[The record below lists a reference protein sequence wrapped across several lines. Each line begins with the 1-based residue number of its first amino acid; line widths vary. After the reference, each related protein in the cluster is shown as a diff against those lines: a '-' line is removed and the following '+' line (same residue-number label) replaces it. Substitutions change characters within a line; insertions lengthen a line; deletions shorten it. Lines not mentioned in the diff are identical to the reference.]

1 MGVTAVVGMCLLL
14 TTALGQSVARE
25 TGVGSGGSGGSIE
38 TGVGSG
44 GSGGSIET
52 GVGSGGSVGSIET
65 GGGSGGSIETG
76 GGSGGSIET
85 GVGSGGSGGST
96 ETGVGS
102 GGSIEPGSPG
112 RADHL
117 TDDTSV
123 ISDDTSSPEIVIGQT
138 VDTGNDVTGVGGPTG
153 YVGRLLVVPMDG
165 SHWVGVKAISEEIGR
180 RGHQVTVVIPEVSM
194 RLGPSSH
201 CRTVSYPVPY
211 SQETVDM
218 LMDKHKDNLRAATL
232 PLVERMTH
240 HMANIQNFSSFIL
253 TTAESLL
260 FNTTLITSLEQQGF
274 DAVLT
279 DPLVPTGSLLAR
291 RLGVPSVGLLRGI
304 PCGLDLA
311 SAACPSPPSYVPRF
325 FTKYTHSMS
334 FPQRVG
340 NVLVSLVEP
349 LLCRLLYWRFD
360 QLANRFLGEDVG
372 VAEVL
377 ADTALWLLRYDF
389 TLEFP
394 RPLMPNM
401 VLVGGINCHVRN
413 PLPKEL
419 EQWVSGDHGF
429 IVFSLGSMVASLPD
443 DITLVFLQAFTLI
456 PQKVLWRYSGPVPGN
471 IPDNVK
477 MMKWIPQNDLLAH
490 HGARAFLTHSGTH
503 GLYEGVCHAVPM
515 VMLPLFGDQPDNAQ
529 RLASKGVGVVLDINH
544 ITVETLLQ
552 ALDEVVNNPRY
563 KSSVLKLSAIHKD
576 QPVDPLEL
584 SVYWT
589 EFVMRHKGAAH
600 LRAAA
605 QDLNWFQYHSLDVI
619 GLLIV
624 VASAVV
630 TVTLKCLSRCV
641 RRITTRKMKED

>member
-1 MGVTAVVGMCLLL
+1 MN
-14 TTALGQSVARE
+14 
-25 TGVGSGGSGGSIE
+25 
-38 TGVGSG
+38 
-44 GSGGSIET
+44 
-52 GVGSGGSVGSIET
+52 
-65 GGGSGGSIETG
+65 
-76 GGSGGSIET
+76 
-85 GVGSGGSGGST
+85 
-96 ETGVGS
+96 
-102 GGSIEPGSPG
+102 
-112 RADHL
+112 HL
-117 TDDTSV
+117 TGDTSV
-123 ISDDTSSPEIVIGQT
+123 TSDDTSSPEIVIGQT
-138 VDTGNDVTGVGGPTG
+138 VDTGNDVTGVGAPTG
-153 YVGRLLVVPMDG
+153 SVGRLLVVPMDG
-165 SHWVGVKAISEEIGR
+165 SHWVGVKAIAEEMGR

-194 RLGPSSH
+194 RLGPSSN

-211 SQETVDM
+211 GQETVDM
-218 LMDKHKDNLRAATL
+218 LMDKHADNLRAATL
-232 PLVERMTH
+232 PLVERMTQR
-240 HMANIQNFSSFIL
+240 MANIQNVSSFIL

-279 DPLVPTGSLLAR
+279 DPLVPTGILIAR
-291 RLGVPSVGLLRGI
+291 RLGIPSVCLLRGI

-349 LLCRLLYWRFD
+349 LLCRLLYLRFD

-413 PLPKEL
+413 PLPQEL
-419 EQWVSGDHGF
+419 EQWVSGEHGF
-429 IVFSLGSMVASLPD
+429 MVFSLGSMVASLPE
-443 DITLVFLQAFTLI
+443 DITHIFLQAFTLI

-471 IPDNVK
+471 VPDNVK

-584 SVYWT
+584 SAYWT
-589 EFVMRHKGAAH
+589 EFVMRHKGAGH

-624 VASAVV
+624 AATAVV
-630 TVTLKCLSRCV
+630 MVTLKCLSLCV
-641 RRITTRKMKED
+641 RRFTTRKIKED

>member
-1 MGVTAVVGMCLLL
+1 
-14 TTALGQSVARE
+14 
-25 TGVGSGGSGGSIE
+25 
-38 TGVGSG
+38 
-44 GSGGSIET
+44 
-52 GVGSGGSVGSIET
+52 
-65 GGGSGGSIETG
+65 
-76 GGSGGSIET
+76 
-85 GVGSGGSGGST
+85 
-96 ETGVGS
+96 
-102 GGSIEPGSPG
+102 
-112 RADHL
+112 
-117 TDDTSV
+117 
-123 ISDDTSSPEIVIGQT
+123 
-138 VDTGNDVTGVGGPTG
+138 
-153 YVGRLLVVPMDG
+153 MDG
-165 SHWVGVKAISEEIGR
+165 SHWVGVKAIAEEMGR

-211 SQETVDM
+211 GQETVDM
-218 LMDKHKDNLRAATL
+218 LMDKHKDNIRAATL

-240 HMANIQNFSSFIL
+240 HMANIQSVSSFIL

-279 DPLVPTGSLLAR
+279 DPLVPTGSLIAR
-291 RLGVPSVGLLRGI
+291 RLGVPSVCLLRGI

-311 SAACPSPPSYVPRF
+311 AAACPSPPSYVPRF
-325 FTKYTHSMS
+325 FTRYTHSMS

-401 VLVGGINCHVRN
+401 VLVGGINCHIRN
-413 PLPKEL
+413 PLAQEL

-429 IVFSLGSMVASLPD
+429 IVFSLGSMVSSLPE
-443 DITLVFLQAFTLI
+443 DITQVFLRAFTLI
-456 PQKVLWRYSGPVPGN
+456 PQKVLWRYTGPVPGN
-471 IPDNVK
+471 VPDNVK
-477 MMKWIPQNDLLAH
+477 MMKWLPQNDLLAH
-490 HGARAFLTHSGTH
+490 RGARAFLTHSGTH

-529 RLASKGVGVVLDINH
+529 RLASKGVGVVLDIKH
-544 ITVETLLQ
+544 VTVETLLQ
-552 ALDEVVNNPRY
+552 ALDNVVNNPRY

-576 QPVDPLEL
+576 HPVDPLEL

-589 EFVMRHKGAAH
+589 EFVMRHKGAGH

-624 VASAVV
+624 VAMAVV
-630 TVTLKCLSRCV
+630 MVTLKCLSLCV
-641 RRITTRKMKED
+641 RRFTTRKTKQD

>member
-14 TTALGQSVARE
+14 TTTLGQSVARK
-25 TGVGSGGSGGSIE
+25 TG
-38 TGVGSG
+38 
-44 GSGGSIET
+44 
-52 GVGSGGSVGSIET
+52 
-65 GGGSGGSIETG
+65 GGSIETG
-76 GGSGGSIET
+76 G
-85 GVGSGGSGGST
+85 ST
-96 ETGVGS
+96 EN
-102 GGSIEPGSPG
+102 GSPG

-117 TDDTSV
+117 T
-123 ISDDTSSPEIVIGQT
+123 DDTSSPEIVIGQT
-138 VDTGNDVTGVGGPTG
+138 VDTGNDVTIGGPTG

-165 SHWVGVKAISEEIGR
+165 SHWVGVKAITEEMGR

-194 RLGPSSH
+194 RLGPSSN

-211 SQETVDM
+211 GQETVDM

-232 PLVERMTH
+232 PLVERMTQR
-240 HMANIQNFSSFIL
+240 MANIQSVSSFIL

-279 DPLVPTGSLLAR
+279 DPLVPTGSLIAR
-291 RLGVPSVGLLRGI
+291 RLGVPSVCLLRGI
-304 PCGLDLA
+304 PCGLDLT

-334 FPQRVG
+334 FSQRVG

-377 ADTALWLLRYDF
+377 ADTAIWLLRYDF

-413 PLPKEL
+413 PLPREL
-419 EQWVSGDHGF
+419 EQWVSGEDGF
-429 IVFSLGSMVASLPD
+429 IVFSLGSMVASLPE

-471 IPDNVK
+471 VPDNVK
-477 MMKWIPQNDLLAH
+477 LMKWIPQNDLLAH

-552 ALDEVVNNPRY
+552 ALDEVVNNPR
-563 KSSVLKLSAIHKD
+563 
-576 QPVDPLEL
+576 
-584 SVYWT
+584 
-589 EFVMRHKGAAH
+589 
-600 LRAAA
+600 
-605 QDLNWFQYHSLDVI
+605 
-619 GLLIV
+619 
-624 VASAVV
+624 
-630 TVTLKCLSRCV
+630 
-641 RRITTRKMKED
+641 

>member
-1 MGVTAVVGMCLLL
+1 
-14 TTALGQSVARE
+14 
-25 TGVGSGGSGGSIE
+25 
-38 TGVGSG
+38 
-44 GSGGSIET
+44 
-52 GVGSGGSVGSIET
+52 
-65 GGGSGGSIETG
+65 
-76 GGSGGSIET
+76 
-85 GVGSGGSGGST
+85 
-96 ETGVGS
+96 
-102 GGSIEPGSPG
+102 
-112 RADHL
+112 
-117 TDDTSV
+117 
-123 ISDDTSSPEIVIGQT
+123 
-138 VDTGNDVTGVGGPTG
+138 
-153 YVGRLLVVPMDG
+153 MDG

-377 ADTALWLLRYDF
+377 ADTI
-389 TLEFP
+389 
-394 RPLMPNM
+394 
-401 VLVGGINCHVRN
+401 LVAKVR
-413 PLPKEL
+413 LHA
-419 EQWVSGDHGF
+419 G
-429 IVFSLGSMVASLPD
+429 
-443 DITLVFLQAFTLI
+443 
-456 PQKVLWRYSGPVPGN
+456 VLWRYSGPVPGN

-552 ALDEVVNNPRY
+552 ALDEVVNNPR
-563 KSSVLKLSAIHKD
+563 
-576 QPVDPLEL
+576 
-584 SVYWT
+584 
-589 EFVMRHKGAAH
+589 
-600 LRAAA
+600 
-605 QDLNWFQYHSLDVI
+605 
-619 GLLIV
+619 
-624 VASAVV
+624 
-630 TVTLKCLSRCV
+630 
-641 RRITTRKMKED
+641 